1 MNQDYKVVGR
11 EIKRIIA
18 DDIVTGKAVFT
29 DDLRVTGMV
38 YGKVLR
44 SPYPHAR
51 ITRIDADRAKACDGV
66 HAVVTYKDIPDNIY
80 ITNQMTPAPHYRPL
94 NETVRF
100 VGDPVALVVADT
112 EDIALDAMELIE
124 VEYEELP
131 PVFTIDEALA
141 PDAPQLYDVFPGNI
155 APPIFPGLDD
165 LDFKVGD
172 PEAGIARADIIVEMD
187 GEIKSG
193 QNAMPAEA
201 PVCIAQWND
210 DMLTIYGSIAAP
222 SNCQTYVAASLDIPY
237 ERVRIVAPCVGGSF
251 GSKLFVGNVVPP
263 VLTAIMAK
271 ASGRPVMFSY
281 TKEEHFACHQTR
293 MCTKSHVRLGVNREG
308 LATAI
313 EMLIQ

>member
-51 ITRIDADRAKACDGV
+51 ITRIEVDRAKACDGV

-141 PDAPQLYDVFPGNI
+141 PDAPQLYHVFPGNI

-165 LDFKVGD
+165 LDLRWVIRKQDLPGRISLWKWTGRLK
-172 PEAGIARADIIVEMD
+172 AARTPCRQKPLCVLH
-187 GEIKSG
+187 SG
-193 QNAMPAEA
+193 MMI
-201 PVCIAQWND
+201 C
-210 DMLTIYGSIAAP
+210 
-222 SNCQTYVAASLDIPY
+222 
-237 ERVRIVAPCVGGSF
+237 
-251 GSKLFVGNVVPP
+251 
-263 VLTAIMAK
+263 
-271 ASGRPVMFSY
+271 
-281 TKEEHFACHQTR
+281 
-293 MCTKSHVRLGVNREG
+293 
-308 LATAI
+308 
-313 EMLIQ
+313 

>member
-51 ITRIDADRAKACDGV
+51 ITRIDVDRAKACDGV

-131 PVFTIDEALA
+131 PVFTIDERWLRTH
-141 PDAPQLYDVFPGNI
+141 PSSMTCF
-155 APPIFPGLDD
+155 
-165 LDFKVGD
+165 
-172 PEAGIARADIIVEMD
+172 RAI
-187 GEIKSG
+187 
-193 QNAMPAEA
+193 
-201 PVCIAQWND
+201 
-210 DMLTIYGSIAAP
+210 
-222 SNCQTYVAASLDIPY
+222 
-237 ERVRIVAPCVGGSF
+237 
-251 GSKLFVGNVVPP
+251 
-263 VLTAIMAK
+263 
-271 ASGRPVMFSY
+271 
-281 TKEEHFACHQTR
+281 
-293 MCTKSHVRLGVNREG
+293 
-308 LATAI
+308 
-313 EMLIQ
+313 